1 MLTFLIV
8 TALDLQQDRN
18 EWKTPSSELK
28 SWLAFPEKTE
38 APMKS
43 LSADNA
49 SKSVRSRDG
58 QQKKPVTQPASDF
71 DSWGFGTD
79 TFSAARAGSGSP
91 QMPRPGEGSKA
102 HVFGEAKG
110 FESKSNS
117 QPAGWAGF

>member
-1 MLTFLIV
+1 VISLE
-8 TALDLQQDRN
+8 LQQDRS
-18 EWKTPSSELK
+18 EWKTPSSEPK
-28 SWLAFPEKTE
+28 SSWQPFQEETE
-38 APMKS
+38 PFKS

-49 SKSVRSRDG
+49 SKSVRSRNG
-58 QQKKPVTQPASDF
+58 QQNKNKPTTQPAADF
-71 DSWGFGTD
+71 DSWGFGAD

-110 FESKSNS
+110 FESKSTS